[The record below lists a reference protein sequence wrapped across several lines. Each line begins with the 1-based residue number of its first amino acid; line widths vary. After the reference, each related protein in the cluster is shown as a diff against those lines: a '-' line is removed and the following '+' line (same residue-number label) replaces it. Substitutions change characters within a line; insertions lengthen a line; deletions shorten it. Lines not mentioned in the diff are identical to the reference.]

1 MTPMTA
7 GFEAKIVDFE
17 ALDARASRLARPLI
31 FTNGVFDILH
41 RGHATYLAQAR
52 ALGAS
57 LVVAVNGDASVRQ
70 LGKGA
75 DRPINGEADRAAL
88 VAALQSVDLVTIFTE
103 QVPLATLERVRPD
116 IYVKG
121 GDYDVDTL
129 PETALVRSWG
139 GRAIAI
145 PFVHHRST
153 TNLLARVRS
162 LGS

>member
-1 MTPMTA
+1 MTRLAA
-7 GFEAKIVDFE
+7 GFETKIVEFD
-17 ALDARASRLARPLI
+17 ALKAAVARLARPVV

-70 LGKGA
+70 LGKGT
-75 DRPINGEADRAAL
+75 DRPINREGDRAAL
-88 VAALQSVDLVTIFTE
+88 IAALQCVDLVTVFGE
-103 QVPLATLERVRPD
+103 RVPLATLERVRPD

-129 PETALVRSWG
+129 PETALVRTWG

-145 PFVHHRST
+145 PFVHDRST
-153 TNLLARVRS
+153 TDLLARVRS
-162 LGS
+162 LRS